1 MVTPLHYWDS
11 CTFLAYLKAEA
22 DKVDDCVTVLKHA
35 ENGNIK
41 IVTSSL
47 TLVEVIKLKKREPI
61 SREDEERIRR
71 FFMHKW
77 LILQDVDR
85 KISELARELIWE
97 HGLQTYDSVHVATA
111 IRAKVSRID
120 TFDDQ
125 LIKLSGKLGE
135 PNIIIGRPFL
145 STQTEL
151 EFPS

>member
-77 LILQDVDR
+77 LILQDQYSGQNLSRILASNPDSTVDR
-85 KISELARELIWE
+85 ILLSKSGVELTL
-97 HGLQTYDSVHVATA
+97 
-111 IRAKVSRID
+111 K
-120 TFDDQ
+120 
-125 LIKLSGKLGE
+125 K
-135 PNIIIGRPFL
+135 
-145 STQTEL
+145 
-151 EFPS
+151 